1 MRRPT
6 VLALL
11 LVAAA
16 SSSQCSDGKT
26 TVIGPSSGIAPAS
39 AGRFANSGG
48 GSTQGGDTGTPGG
61 GESGPA
67 GGSSISRLAVTLVTD
82 KNGDG
87 RPSRGDSIT
96 FAISTT
102 QAWDQVSVVCTQNGT
117 VVLSDVRTLDMWSP
131 FTLTSQTW
139 SGGAADCKATLEQ
152 LNETKATTIASAT
165 FTAGA

>member
-1 MRRPT
+1 MRRST

-26 TVIGPSSGIAPAS
+26 TVIGPSSGVA

-48 GSTQGGDTGTPGG
+48 GSTQGDNTGTPSG

-67 GGSSISRLAVTLVTD
+67 GGTSISRLALMLVVD
-82 KNGDG
+82 SNGDG
-87 RPSRGDSIT
+87 RPNRGDSIT
-96 FAISTT
+96 FTIATT
-102 QAWDQVSVVCTQNGT
+102 QMWDQVSVVCSQNGT
-117 VVLSDVRTLDMWSP
+117 EVLRAERTADEWSSIA
-131 FTLTSQTW
+131 LTSPTW
-139 SGGAADCKATLEQ
+139 SGGAADCRATLDQ
-152 LNETKATTIASAT
+152 VNDTKVTTLASAT

>member
-16 SSSQCSDGKT
+16 SSSQCSDGET
-26 TVIGPSSGIAPAS
+26 TVIGPSSGVA

-48 GSTQGGDTGTPGG
+48 GSTQGDNTGTPSG

-67 GGSSISRLAVTLVTD
+67 GGSSISRLAVMLVVD
-82 KNGDG
+82 SNGDG
-87 RPSRGDSIT
+87 RPNRGDAIT
-96 FAISTT
+96 FAIVTT
-102 QAWDQVSVVCTQNGT
+102 QMWDQVSVTCSQNGE
-117 VVLSDVRTLDMWSP
+117 VVLKALKTPDTWSP
-131 FTLTSQTW
+131 VMLTSQTW

-152 LNETKATTIASAT
+152 VNETKVMTLASAT